1 MNALK
6 PSLYLLTTTLT
17 FALGLYLMNEAYKHS
32 LGHAYATGTLF
43 GLAVLILT
51 LKTITTTINELRRN

>member
-1 MNALK
+1 MLK
-6 PSLYLLTTTLT
+6 ASLYLLATTLT

-43 GLAVLILT
+43 GLLTLILT
-51 LKTITTTINELRRN
+51 LKTITTTITQLTQEN